1 MSGHLITFLSVVMSP
16 FGEVRGGVGGAS
28 WGWGQ
33 ACGARLSGLL
43 CCPVVL
49 SSRMARAISL
59 VSRGLEVWKSEWVQE
74 A

>member
-1 MSGHLITFLSVVMSP
+1 MSSHLITFLSAVMSP
-16 FGEVRGGVGGAS
+16 FGEVRDGMGGVG

-33 ACGARLSGLL
+33 AFGARLSGLL

-49 SSRMARAISL
+49 SSRIARAISL
-59 VSRGLEVWKSEWVQE
+59 VSRGLEMWKSERVWE